1 MFTRTRVL
9 VVDSDLHNLSR
20 IYLSL
25 IHKGY
30 KVEASE
36 DGLEIIQRVERF
48 KPSVIILHEHTKNLT
63 PETWSF
69 LEHCRKNII
78 LIKENED
85 AIPISSRKIQVMKM
99 PADIN
104 YFDKK
109 IKEIVSLIG

>member
-1 MFTRTRVL
+1 MLKRTRVL

-36 DGLEIIQRVERF
+36 DGQEIIQRMERF
-48 KPSVIILHEHTKNLT
+48 KPSISIIHEHTRNIT
-63 PETWSF
+63 SEIYSF
-69 LEHCRKNII
+69 MEQNRKKII
-78 LIKENED
+78 LIKEDED
-85 AIPISSRKIQVMKM
+85 PAPFRSRRLHVVKM

-109 IKEIVSLIG
+109 IREILSLVE

>member
-36 DGLEIIQRVERF
+36 NGLEIIQRVERF
-48 KPSVIILHEHTKNLT
+48 KPSIIILHEHTKNISQ
-63 PETWSF
+63 EIWSF

-78 LIKENED
+78 LIKESEE
-85 AIPISSRKIQVMKM
+85 AVPISSRKIQVVEM
-99 PADIN
+99 PYDIN
-104 YFDKK
+104 FFDRK